1 MTILLCWLVGCL
13 VAISIYLILSQQLMR
28 WLFGIVIL
36 SSTINLIIFIGGRL
50 QTITPPFVSANSVA
64 PPQLVANPLPQA
76 LILTAIV
83 IGFGL
88 LAFSLVLVRKIWQGF
103 KTLDTD
109 KLRLAEPAPKGYH
122 GEETH

>member
-1 MTILLCWLVGCL
+1 MTILLCWVVGGL
-13 VAISIYLILSQQLMR
+13 VAVSVYLILSRQLMR

-36 SSTINLIIFIGGRL
+36 SSTINLVIFIAGRL
-50 QTITPPFVSANSVA
+50 QTVNPPFIPANSLE
-64 PPQLVANPLPQA
+64 PSQPVANPLPQA

-88 LAFSLVLVRKIWQGF
+88 LAFTLVLVRKVWQGF

-109 KLRLAEPAPKGYH
+109 KLRLAEPASKAYRN
-122 GEETH
+122 EETH